1 MKTNYHTHTTR
12 CKHAEGTDEDYVL
25 TAIKA
30 GYTTLGFADH
40 APWPKHPLETQRIR
54 MEMDEYADYV
64 TSIRRLSRQYGGKI
78 EILLGLEA
86 EYYPDRMDYLK
97 ALKENTPL
105 DYLILGNHF
114 HLYEAQGHY
123 YGRFSDPKA
132 LYKAYEESSTQALQS
147 GLYNIFAHPD
157 LFVRS
162 LEEFDQEAQAMSRRI
177 LKVAKANHVL
187 IEFNLGGVRSGR
199 GGLEYPFLPFWQ
211 LVKEVGNEVIIGVDA
226 HSPSDLIHTQS
237 IEHAKKTLRSLGI
250 VPVEKI
256 K

>member
-12 CKHAEGTDEDYVL
+12 CKHAEGSDEAYVL
-25 TAIKA
+25 AAIKA
-30 GYTTLGFADH
+30 GYSTLGFADH

-64 TSIRRLSRQYGGKI
+64 ASIRRLSRQYGGKI

-86 EYYPDRMDYLK
+86 EYYPDRMEYLK

-114 HLYEAQGHY
+114 HLYEAPGHY
-123 YGRFSDPKA
+123 YGRYSDPQA
-132 LYKAYEESSTQALQS
+132 LYQAYEESSIAALKS
-147 GLYNIFAHPD
+147 GLFEIFAHPD

-162 LEEFDQEAQAMSRRI
+162 LEEFDQDAKAMSRRI
-177 LKVAKANHVL
+177 LKVAKEENVL

-199 GGLEYPFLPFWQ
+199 DGMEYPYLPFWQ
-211 LVKEVGNEVIIGVDA
+211 LVKEVGNTVIIGIDA
-226 HSPSDLIHTQS
+226 HSPSDLSHQAS
-237 IEHAKKTLRSLGI
+237 IEYAKKTLRSLGI
-250 VPVEKI
+250 VPVESI